1 MSDPREIENGMV
13 VDDEQIYEKG
23 IDFWMRG
30 HHRKVDPDY
39 RGEEG
44 LHYPDDKPA
53 YEKNMAE

>member
-1 MSDPREIENGMV
+1 MIDPHDIPSRMESGDM
-13 VDDEQIYEKG
+13 DEYERG
-23 IDFWMRG
+23 VNYWMRG